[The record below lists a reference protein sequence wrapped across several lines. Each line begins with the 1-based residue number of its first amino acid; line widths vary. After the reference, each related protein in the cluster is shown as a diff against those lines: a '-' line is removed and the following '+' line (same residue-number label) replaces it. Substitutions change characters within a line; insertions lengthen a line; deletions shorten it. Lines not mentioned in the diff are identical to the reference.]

1 MAKYK
6 TFHKKR
12 CNSPK
17 KGDVRLSCTI
27 VTHCVLNLVHNFI
40 QSDFDIFST
49 CHVVVKLFD
58 QKSSNEMQ
66 FQYVDKFRLISCK
79 VASSSHALASFAR
92 KFRKIRIQQNC
103 IPFLMSWKCVEK
115 LKA

>member
-79 VASSSHALASFAR
+79 VASSSHALAPFAR
-92 KFRKIRIQQNC
+92 RNFGNFVFSKIANH
-103 IPFLMSWKCVEK
+103 F
-115 LKA
+115 